1 MKRTISLFATL
12 LTTLCAC
19 SVDTSMADQVV
30 PIFHSELDAGHFAAI
45 YDASA
50 DDLKRLGSEKDFVA
64 LLEAVHRKLGASKSS
79 EKQSWNVNYHT
90 SGTFVTLTYKTTY
103 ERGEAMEQFVFH
115 IQGKSALLAGY
126 HISSNAL
133 VLN

>member
-1 MKRTISLFATL
+1 MKRTISLFAAL
-12 LTTLCAC
+12 LAALCAC
-19 SVDTSMADQVV
+19 SVDTSVADQAV
-30 PIFHSELDAGHFAAI
+30 PTFHSELDAAQFAEI

-50 DDLKRLGSEKDFVA
+50 DDMKRVSSEKDFVA
-64 LLEAVHRKLGASKSS
+64 LLQAVHRKLGTSRSS

-103 ERGEAMEQFVFH
+103 ERGDAMEQFVFH

-126 HISSNAL
+126 HINSNAL